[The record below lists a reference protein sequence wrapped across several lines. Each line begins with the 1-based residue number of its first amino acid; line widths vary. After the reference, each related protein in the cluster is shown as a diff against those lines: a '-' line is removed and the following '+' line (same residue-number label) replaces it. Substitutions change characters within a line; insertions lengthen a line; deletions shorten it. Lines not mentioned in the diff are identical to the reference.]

1 MGKFDGVLLASD
13 FDNTLIYTAGC
24 MGAGKP
30 IPPLSERN
38 REAIRYFTSEGGRFS
53 IATGRAL
60 PAFTA
65 VASLV
70 PFNAPCIICNGA
82 AIYDFEAGGYLEFAA
97 LDAPALS
104 RAQAVLDAF
113 PTVAVEVYHQ
123 DSAVHVVHPNEMSRR
138 HALLTM
144 SPAEERP
151 SMADVPLPIGKLL
164 FEGERPVLER
174 VRQFMEERG
183 WADDCELIHSADML
197 LEMTRTGASK
207 GGMLSLLAERL
218 GIRKDCVY
226 AVGDEANDL
235 NMMAAAARGF
245 APANCVEAVRRS
257 GATLVSDARY
267 GAVADA
273 VAILDR
279 TFP

>member
-30 IPPLSERN
+30 IPPLSEKN
-38 REAIRYFTSEGGRFS
+38 RAAIQSFIDEGGRFS
-53 IATGRAL
+53 VATGRAL

-82 AIYDFEAGGYLEFAA
+82 GIYDMEAGEFLEFAA
-97 LDAPALS
+97 MDDSARD

-113 PTVAVEVYHQ
+113 PTVAVEAYHR
-123 DSAVHVVHPNEMSRR
+123 DSTSHVVHPNDMSRR
-138 HALLTM
+138 HVLLSRTP
-144 SPAEERP
+144 SEERA
-151 SMADVPLPIGKLL
+151 SMADVPLPLAKLL
-164 FEGERPVLER
+164 FEEERPVLER
-174 VRQFMEERG
+174 VRQFMEDRG
-183 WADDCELIHSADML
+183 WAGDYELIHSADML
-197 LEMTRTGASK
+197 LEMTRKGASK

-218 GIRKDCVY
+218 GIRRDHVY

-235 NMMAAAARGF
+235 SMMAAASRGF
-245 APANCVEAVRRS
+245 APANCVEAVRQS
-257 GATLVSDARY
+257 GVTIVSDARY
-267 GAVADA
+267 SAVAD
-273 VAILDR
+273 VIAILDQIY
-279 TFP
+279 